1 MDINRLQK
9 SSVQNTISGQKKT
22 KQTKNSDSGAFQEW
36 EGRSVIIL

>member
-22 KQTKNSDSGAFQEW
+22 NKQKSDSGAFQEW